1 MQPPLYQQLIL
12 DAAID
17 GSVIRGTLT
26 APTGKQR
33 DFHGWLELNTALQG
47 MLHAGAG
54 SMPNNR
60 QTAGPR
66 HGPSPTRS
74 RQ

>member
-1 MQPPLYQQLIL
+1 MQPTLYQQLIL
-12 DAAID
+12 EATID

-33 DFHGWLELNTALQG
+33 DFHGWLELNTALEG

-54 SMPNNR
+54 RAPNNH

-66 HGPSPTRS
+66 HGPPPTQS
-74 RQ
+74 RP